1 MMTHIQKLVSAAC
14 LVLLFLSCSVSKAQ
28 ETTTT
33 YQMGDDGYI
42 GIKIPFNF
50 NFYGQMFNNSWMYDN
65 GVVSFIDPATNPY
78 ALSPWQWSSV
88 PLSQVQ
94 SRYFIAALWS
104 DLSPTSSTVYS
115 STTDGSFLKYSWNN
129 ISEYYS
135 GGTRLSTFSTTIRP
149 DGSINTNY
157 YSLNLNSSN
166 ISVGTVGDPSKGE
179 FNEVYW
185 ASAGT
190 QVNTGTIPDWTQ
202 MGGESSDPCATTMS
216 ASCPGYTDYLLK
228 LIPSQETS
236 SPTTTEPIVATY
248 QLLPPTT
255 STSSTSSADSIIES
269 SVVSSTSATQSAPVT
284 SPTPTLSNPQPKIGE
299 VQTAG
304 SNRPSM
310 SQIMSILNSEQS
322 RLQQTEKMVADQV
335 KDISDA
341 AEATA
346 MNASSQ
352 SMEAAIESSNRS
364 SGPTAAVVNS
374 LSNVPGSA
382 LNFGVATSAN
392 QAYGV
397 PEIQQTPAEAF
408 NTASFRPSQPVVDS
422 ASQLQENKTQQDL
435 VLGDI
440 VYGAPVVIEMQETKT
455 SVNTKAKDNDAA
467 GSVSIAS
474 IANVPIGYEAY
485 SIFSLK
491 DIPFYPPT
499 QVYKNQ
505 RTVDNL
511 RVLRAMNVKSD
522 TIHQKMVNEQYN
534 RGN

>member
-1 MMTHIQKLVSAAC
+1 
-14 LVLLFLSCSVSKAQ
+14 
-28 ETTTT
+28 
-33 YQMGDDGYI
+33 MGDDGYI

-50 NFYGQMFNNSWMYDN
+50 NFYGQTFNNSWMYDN
-65 GVVSFIDPATNPY
+65 GVISFIDPATNPY
-78 ALSPWQWSSV
+78 ALSPGQWSSV

-104 DLSPTSSTVYS
+104 DLSPTASTVYS

-129 ISEYYS
+129 ISEFYS
-135 GGTRLSTFSTTIRP
+135 GGTRLSSFSTTIRP

-179 FNEVYW
+179 VNEVYW
-185 ASAGT
+185 ASSGT

-202 MGGESSDPCATTMS
+202 MGGGSSDPCATTMS
-216 ASCPGYTDYLLK
+216 PSCPGYTDSILK
-228 LIPSQETS
+228 LIPPQETIA
-236 SPTTTEPIVATY
+236 PTTTEPVVATY

-255 STSSTSSADSIIES
+255 STTSSTSSTDSIIES
-269 SVVSSTSATQSAPVT
+269 SAVASTSATQSAPVT
-284 SPTPTLSNPQPKIGE
+284 SPTPTASNPQPKIGE

-364 SGPTAAVVNS
+364 SGPTAAVANS
-374 LSNVPGSA
+374 LTNVPGA
-382 LNFGVATSAN
+382 TLNFGVATSAN
-392 QAYGV
+392 QAYGI

-408 NTASFRPSQPVVDS
+408 NTAAVRPTQAVVETS
-422 ASQLQENKTQQDL
+422 IQFQETKTQQDL
-435 VLGDI
+435 VLRDI
-440 VYGAPVVIEMQETKT
+440 V
-455 SVNTKAKDNDAA
+455 
-467 GSVSIAS
+467 
-474 IANVPIGYEAY
+474 
-485 SIFSLK
+485 
-491 DIPFYPPT
+491 
-499 QVYKNQ
+499 
-505 RTVDNL
+505 
-511 RVLRAMNVKSD
+511 
-522 TIHQKMVNEQYN
+522 
-534 RGN
+534 